1 LKKWRSLNQNC
12 QDENTEDQELKER
25 LNMSE
30 FFTVYELARYFNVN
44 PKTVYR
50 RLWAKAIPAYRVGR
64 RWRIGKKDIISL
76 KR

>member
-1 LKKWRSLNQNC
+1 
-12 QDENTEDQELKER
+12 
-25 LNMSE
+25 MSE